1 MEGREGKQ
9 SLTTLLDSDGLD
21 QALDTKPASAYFCT
35 TCRLRIVSTFFLKMV
50 GGNGGKNPI
59 L

>member
-1 MEGREGKQ
+1 MGKQ

-35 TCRLRIVSTFFLKMV
+35 TCRLRIVSTFFLMV
-50 GGNGGKNPI
+50 GGNGGKI
-59 L
+59 LFYDK